1 MKRTVVL
8 SLLLGCL
15 LVVSFPCTAQTD
27 VQSADTVIIDARLVP
42 GAPKALPFPVGGTSP
57 DGHKL
62 YANRRYL
69 IRDGQPWFPIV
80 GEFHYSRCLQDV
92 PMLEFKISKSL
103 AKVFVVD
110 PLELTQTSRLN
121 VKIRTRERKYC
132 PKAALCPNS
141 IGPKYLIAP

>member
-42 GAPKALPFPVGGTSP
+42 GAPKALPFPVGGTAP

-69 IRDGQPWFPIV
+69 IRDPWFPIV
-80 GEFHYSRCLQDV
+80 GEFHYSRYPEREWEQEIL
-92 PMLEFKISKSL
+92 
-103 AKVFVVD
+103 
-110 PLELTQTSRLN
+110 
-121 VKIRTRERKYC
+121 KIRCCFLQGLYKGVR
-132 PKAALCPNS
+132 
-141 IGPKYLIAP
+141 IAVVGATWGQVKDCRCCTQAYD

>member
-27 VQSADTVIIDARLVP
+27 VQSADTITIDARLVP
-42 GAPKALPFPVGGTSP
+42 GARKALPFPVGGTSP

-69 IRDGQPWFPIV
+69 IRDPWFPIV
-80 GEFHYSRCLQDV
+80 GEFHYSRYLKWVGKQE
-92 PMLEFKISKSL
+92 LLKIICSC
-103 AKVFVVD
+103 
-110 PLELTQTSRLN
+110 
-121 VKIRTRERKYC
+121 Y
-132 PKAALCPNS
+132 
-141 IGPKYLIAP
+141 